1 MWPSALSARL
11 WLYQTPTDMRKSYD
25 GFSALVRHALNE
37 DPLSGDLFVF
47 VNRRRTQMRVLYF
60 AGDGFCLWSNR
71 LERGQFQVSSTG
83 GKQAIDYSA
92 WQMIVDGIDLRTV
105 RRLKRYQKKSPTG
118 STADLGFSSISPHER
133 GRDIPGQGHRR
144 RARST

>member
-25 GFSALVRHALNE
+25 GLSALVRHALNE

-60 AGDGFCLWSNR
+60 AGDGFCLWSKR
-71 LERGQFQVSSTG
+71 LERGQFQVSSAG
-83 GKQAIDYSA
+83 GKQAIEYSA

-118 STADLGFSSISPHER
+118 STADLRFSSISPHER
-133 GRDIPGQGHRR
+133 WRDNTGPGHGR
-144 RARST
+144 RAGSA

>member
-25 GFSALVRHALNE
+25 GLSALVRHALDE

-60 AGDGFCLWSNR
+60 AGDGFCLWSKR
-71 LERGQFQVSSTG
+71 LERGQFQVSSAG

-133 GRDIPGQGHRR
+133 GRDNTGPSHRR